1 MADSPLNSPADLRD
15 LIIYDIHQW
24 KTTAKSYEIY
34 EQLCEVLEKEA
45 ISYVAYEYWF
55 NRYLKENYYS
65 SNNGRTY
72 RVGDLQ
78 VCILADVI
86 DGRSTENSYRD
97 LCEAFGND
105 KIVKGVHHNRY
116 DHYHFEALQ
125 HSLIMAER
133 SVNTTLPDTYNDHDL
148 TFSNLPE
155 DVITEIVDRCD
166 LKSYLNL
173 RIVSH
178 SLQTIVDR
186 RPPPCTDIDIIV
198 RDDYIQLKANK
209 EILVDSCPIELTNF
223 RHCSLYLI
231 EKRVLRDLEALLK
244 NPKLRL
250 KSFRFDSNSSLHH
263 THWNNVMDVNTATR
277 NYYMLF
283 LKMLDSLNSKIHAE
297 QCTIK
302 SALEKH
308 VKRILQCFKPGTLK
322 KLELNHSCLMSEMN
336 RIVKTDQ
343 WKLAKHLKLHG
354 FIALS
359 AENFIHFSTFD
370 VQTISMND
378 LGRLCENLSQ
388 SINFES
394 CNIETTDYL
403 DIERIKNALT
413 PRPSAAPGSYYI
425 PNSNLVIQF
434 SIGHSVNKIFI
445 RKL

>member
-15 LIIYDIHQW
+15 LIVYDIHQW
-24 KTTAKSYEIY
+24 KTTDKSYKIY
-34 EQLCEVLEKEA
+34 EKLCKVLEKEA
-45 ISYVAYEYWF
+45 ISYENYEYWF
-55 NRYLKENYYS
+55 NRYLKENYNS
-65 SNNGRTY
+65 AIDGRTY
-72 RVGDLQ
+72 RVGNLK

-97 LCEAFGND
+97 LCEAFGNG
-105 KIVKGVHHNRY
+105 KVVKGVHHNRY
-116 DHYHFEALQ
+116 DHYHFEAHR
-125 HSLIMAER
+125 HSLIMTER
-133 SVNTTLPDTYNDHDL
+133 SKYFNATHPYTYNDVGL

-178 SLQTIVDR
+178 SLRTIVDK
-186 RPPPCTDIDIIV
+186 RPPPCTDIEIIV
-198 RDDYIQLKANK
+198 RDDYIQIEANN

-231 EKRVLRDLEALLK
+231 EKRVFRDLEALLK

-263 THWNNVMDVNTATR
+263 WNHVMDVNASTR

-283 LKMLDSLNSKIHAE
+283 LKMIDSLNSKIHAE

-343 WKLAKHLKLHG
+343 
-354 FIALS
+354 
-359 AENFIHFSTFD
+359 
-370 VQTISMND
+370 
-378 LGRLCENLSQ
+378 
-388 SINFES
+388 
-394 CNIETTDYL
+394 
-403 DIERIKNALT
+403 
-413 PRPSAAPGSYYI
+413 
-425 PNSNLVIQF
+425 
-434 SIGHSVNKIFI
+434 
-445 RKL
+445 